1 MLYAVD
7 YHPVSDSQVLAWEN
21 SSEPRLI
28 TLASGK
34 ELNVNSF
41 IPTTKRKKVVSSS
54 MSVADF
60 LSRLGSGD
68 TIYTELG
75 GQNDKFCIAAFRQ
88 NAKLFRLPTWFI
100 HDEQKRQRQEGKT
113 GEAVESPVS
122 IIYRFARDNPSLFY
136 PFREVEDMAV
146 LEVRLLSKM
155 YWTVQRKIRIATANR
170 LRHIQQD
177 LELLGGLKGL
187 PVANEAIERVL
198 ETLPANEEVEL
209 DFDTKGGVAVTF
221 YKSLE
226 QRLKA
231 MLEAR
236 LEEMPLYQEVFSPV
250 KGCGPGIAGYI
261 ISSIMDIRR
270 FQSLPKL
277 RAFAGYHLQPVNGG
291 WQAPRRQKGQRANWN
306 HILQQ
311 AVYYFTSVI
320 DKQPVDNPWKQ
331 KLQTRYLVE
340 VGKLLEVNRQAGK
353 EIPSDMTV
361 DQFLAY
367 VAEERFKAT
376 AAGTIPK
383 LPEPYKGIPAIARK
397 RAMRWLG
404 QEFLKY
410 VWTEWRRLEGIT

>member
-21 SSEPRLI
+21 GSEPRLI
-28 TLASGK
+28 TLISGK
-34 ELNVNSF
+34 EPSTHIF
-41 IPTTKRKKVVSSS
+41 SPPAKRKKVISSS

-60 LSRLGSGD
+60 LSQLGSGD

-122 IIYRFARDNPSLFY
+122 IICRFARDNPQLFY

-146 LEVRLLSKM
+146 LEVRLLSRM

-177 LELLGGLKGL
+177 LELLGGLKGS
-187 PVANEAIERVL
+187 PIASEAINRVL
-198 ETLPANEEVEL
+198 ETLPAGEEVEL

-236 LEEMPLYQEVFSPV
+236 LEEMPLYQRVFAPV
-250 KGCGPGIAGYI
+250 RGCGPGIAGYI
-261 ISSIMDIRR
+261 IASLMDIRR
-270 FQSLPKL
+270 FPTLPKL
-277 RAFAGYHLQPVNGG
+277 RAFAGYHLQSVNDG

-306 HILQQ
+306 PVLKQ
-311 AVYYFTSVI
+311 AIYYFTSVI
-320 DKQPVDNPWKQ
+320 DKQPADNPWKQ
-331 KLQTRYLVE
+331 RLQSRYLVE
-340 VGKLLEVNRQAGK
+340 IGKLLETNRQAGK
-353 EIPSDMTV
+353 EIPADMTA

-367 VAEERFKAT
+367 VAEERVKAT

-410 VWTEWRRLEGIT
+410 VWTEWRRLEGLT